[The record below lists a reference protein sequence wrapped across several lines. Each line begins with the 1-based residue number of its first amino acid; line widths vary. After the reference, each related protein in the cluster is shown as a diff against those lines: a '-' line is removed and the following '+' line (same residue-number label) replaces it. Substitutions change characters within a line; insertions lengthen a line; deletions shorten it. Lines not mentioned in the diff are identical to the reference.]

1 MSENQKNV
9 GIAPEVDAV
18 VSFWGV
24 GAIKKEHTVEV
35 LGTELK
41 LNLTWA
47 DGMVG
52 VIPVFESN
60 EAAKKYAGET
70 LIIFELELKGK
81 D

>member
-1 MSENQKNV
+1 MNSKKQQGKRQ
-9 GIAPEVDAV
+9 VDAL

-24 GAIKKEHTVEV
+24 GAVEKEHNVDV

-47 DGMVG
+47 EGMVG

-60 EAAKKYAGET
+60 EAAKKYAGEN
-70 LIIFELELKGK
+70 LITFELGLMGK
-81 D
+81 N